1 VAPDRS
7 TGRVTKVANLGRA
20 GETVDDLDHPTATFS
35 YTFATFADDT
45 WTPAS
50 AHTTTRRVHWMGSET
65 TDFDEAWVY
74 FDGSGRE
81 LLSKAR
87 AAPHPST
94 PSTPRFVGSGRVLLD
109 AKGNPVK
116 QYEPYFSATSDFE
129 PDGGFDGVTPVLSYD
144 PLGRLVRTDF
154 PDGTHATVVRTP
166 WSETHY
172 DRADTLPDID
182 GYTPDPEEEPD
193 EETLLQA
200 ILREFEAG
208 VPGTL
213 ATGHPWLDAR
223 GNTSVAGVD
232 DFLTIARGKA
242 LRRSAGQSWASR
254 NTPTVVHVDPLGRPF
269 LEQRAKTSTAGD
281 TTDVHVTL
289 DLQGRATAI
298 SARYVPEGET
308 VRVTQLATTDVF
320 DLLGR
325 SLRHVRRDAQ
335 ASGGTGGQTWVLPSV
350 DGQPIRT
357 WDSRD
362 QAFRRTFDALRRPRA
377 TFVEEG
383 SSGEFCRLFTRYG
396 ERATTPKAARLLGQ
410 PWRVYDTAGLV
421 TTLAV
426 DVDNRVTSTARR
438 FLEAFRGLPDWS
450 DQEFDPETA
459 SEPTWLLDAAG
470 ADPEVY
476 TQTATLDIAG
486 RPLHDAVYRD
496 VAAKHERRYGYD
508 AGGQLVSVEVQSPGT
523 SGWRP
528 VVHDVTYNARG
539 QRTKVL
545 AGDDTGDASL
555 ETTYSYDADTFRL
568 VRLAVTRLTDDEV
581 LQDIRWVHDAV
592 GNVTFQEDLG
602 TDAVWFDNTTVQP
615 HREYAYDALDR
626 LIEATGREHQSTFSA
641 TGGDTRQ
648 THRPYG
654 LGPKAHAADGNAL
667 RSYTQRYEYDD
678 VGNLRV
684 LRHVV
689 GVDTTER
696 TYAYTEE
703 VDGSLFN
710 NRLLSTTVG
719 STTYPLT
726 YDAHGNVT
734 SMSHLPEMA
743 WDAFD
748 RLASVQTTA
757 RYPDVGADDEDED
770 ELETPVD
777 HDWFYV
783 YDGAGQRVRK
793 VRAASSSGVL
803 RWEERLYV
811 GPFEVWR
818 KYDGSGDTLVERETL
833 HVQDGDRRV
842 AMVETLTWD
851 GGTEETSPAA
861 RWRYQLDDHLGT
873 ACGEVTE
880 TGLVIGWEEYHPYGT
895 TAVWSF
901 DATREVSGKRY
912 RYTGMERDD
921 ETGLGYHSA
930 RYYAG
935 WLGRWVSPDP
945 IGVKGGMNLFGY
957 SRGAPVGLHDRSGS
971 APAHPDPASI
981 DGQPPSDYDSF
992 EEFRAA
998 LPSPFSNEAAL
1009 DAWSTR
1015 SNGLMDIV
1023 PLTPEEYKSY
1033 SLSDLQTEIDRISRY
1048 VEQGEPFTYR
1058 DLQILATVYREG
1070 AAPDGTFAKAMPE
1083 AAEALRLYISESP
1096 DVDLSATNPWRM
1108 NSIVPWVE
1116 RSFSSEIDRRIA
1128 GGQLGGVM
1136 NTHDSDMRTIE
1147 KTPPL
1152 SSHIEWD
1159 TSRIDN
1165 SGTMWGAMPL
1175 KMFFDNR
1182 FSMTAAWSSNGA
1194 TTNVVF
1200 QISDKYDFQTYAE
1213 QRAKNK
1219 MHVTIIPI
1227 GFSSLSLP
1235 DGLSAALAERGWA
1248 RAYTRSA
1255 TWSQP

>member
-1 VAPDRS
+1 LARPNAAWTVEDLNDALATEDVLGPHAIPDTAAWRRLVSQSVQRYADPTTGDPLPLGEVGEVVLPYDVRVLAMTTALLGDPAEFPFATGMEVEAGWSDAVRDDALEEGGYVLGTTWVDLTTLEALAEAATDTPEEAEALLLSWWSPPADPIWAPSGTTTYDDAAGFFLPLTQTDPFGTVVTQSYDPFGLRPVGVSVTVEGVAHAVSAVLDAHTLAPVELTDVNDAV
-7 TGRVTKVANLGRA
+7 TVAAFDPLGRVTKVANLGRA

-81 LLSKAR
+81 LLSKAK

-232 DFLTIARGKA
+232 DFLTVARGKA

-377 TFVEEG
+377 TFVEVG
-383 SSGEFCRLFTRYG
+383 SSGEVCRLFTRYG
-396 ERATTPKAARLLGQ
+396 EWATTPKAARLLGQ

-426 DVDNRVTSTARR
+426 DVDNRVTSTSRR
-438 FLEAFRGLPDWS
+438 FLEAFRGLPDWTS
-450 DQEFDPETA
+450 HEDDPDSA

-496 VAAKHERRYGYD
+496 VAAQHERRYAYD

-615 HREYAYDALDR
+615 HRKYAYDALDR

-654 LGPKAHAADGNAL
+654 LGPKAHAADGGAL

-684 LRHVV
+684 LRHIV
-689 GVDTTER
+689 GVDITER
-696 TYAYTEE
+696 TYAYTTE
-703 VDGSLFN
+703 VDGSNHN

-818 KYDGSGDTLVERETL
+818 KYDGSGDTSVERETL

-851 GGTEETSPAA
+851 GGTEETSPVA
-861 RWRYQLDDHLGT
+861 RWRYQLDDHLGHGVRRGDGDG
-873 ACGEVTE
+873 ARDWVGGVPP
-880 TGLVIGWEEYHPYGT
+880 V
-895 TAVWSF
+895 
-901 DATREVSGKRY
+901 
-912 RYTGMERDD
+912 RDD
-921 ETGLGYHSA
+921 
-930 RYYAG
+930 
-935 WLGRWVSPDP
+935 
-945 IGVKGGMNLFGY
+945 
-957 SRGAPVGLHDRSGS
+957 
-971 APAHPDPASI
+971 
-981 DGQPPSDYDSF
+981 
-992 EEFRAA
+992 
-998 LPSPFSNEAAL
+998 
-1009 DAWSTR
+1009 
-1015 SNGLMDIV
+1015 
-1023 PLTPEEYKSY
+1023 
-1033 SLSDLQTEIDRISRY
+1033 
-1048 VEQGEPFTYR
+1048 
-1058 DLQILATVYREG
+1058 
-1070 AAPDGTFAKAMPE
+1070 
-1083 AAEALRLYISESP
+1083 
-1096 DVDLSATNPWRM
+1096 
-1108 NSIVPWVE
+1108 
-1116 RSFSSEIDRRIA
+1116 
-1128 GGQLGGVM
+1128 GGV
-1136 NTHDSDMRTIE
+1136 E
-1147 KTPPL
+1147 L
-1152 SSHIEWD
+1152 
-1159 TSRIDN
+1159 
-1165 SGTMWGAMPL
+1165 
-1175 KMFFDNR
+1175 
-1182 FSMTAAWSSNGA
+1182 
-1194 TTNVVF
+1194 
-1200 QISDKYDFQTYAE
+1200 
-1213 QRAKNK
+1213 
-1219 MHVTIIPI
+1219 
-1227 GFSSLSLP
+1227 
-1235 DGLSAALAERGWA
+1235 
-1248 RAYTRSA
+1248 
-1255 TWSQP
+1255 

>member
-818 KYDGSGDTLVERETL
+818 KYDGSGDTSVERETL

-842 AMVETLTWD
+842 AMVETLSWD
-851 GGTEETSPAA
+851 GGTEETSPVA

-935 WLGRWVSPDP
+935 WLGRWVACDP
-945 IGVKGGMNLFGY
+945 IGVQGGINAYQYAGGSPAGRCDPSGLAPPVAPELEGGPAPIFG
-957 SRGAPVGLHDRSGS
+957 SSASAPTTQKLPIRTLGRNENVTLNISEVREDPFKIGSEAERYMSGKFGIDDVFEKYVTDAFHLPNRPTVDVTATLLHD
-971 APAHPDPASI
+971 D
-981 DGQPPSDYDSF
+981 
-992 EEFRAA
+992 
-998 LPSPFSNEAAL
+998 
-1009 DAWSTR
+1009 
-1015 SNGLMDIV
+1015 M
-1023 PLTPEEYKSY
+1023 Y
-1033 SLSDLQTEIDRISRY
+1033 SLSYNISWDPNRI
-1048 VEQGEPFTYR
+1048 P
-1058 DLQILATVYREG
+1058 
-1070 AAPDGTFAKAMPE
+1070 AADS
-1083 AAEALRLYISESP
+1083 L
-1096 DVDLSATNPWRM
+1096 VDLEAPLERQRFVQRGYTIREHEAGVHRENWRSIMTEDFVKSILSPQGIEIKLPSVNDDFRTQPMDYSGHKAT
-1108 NSIVPWVE
+1108 
-1116 RSFSSEIDRRIA
+1116 IA
-1128 GGQLGGVM
+1128 GISLPTMVSIPGAIS
-1136 NTHDSDMRTIE
+1136 DSDASGRA
-1147 KTPPL
+1147 
-1152 SSHIEWD
+1152 
-1159 TSRIDN
+1159 TSVL
-1165 SGTMWGAMPL
+1165 GP
-1175 KMFFDNR
+1175 
-1182 FSMTAAWSSNGA
+1182 
-1194 TTNVVF
+1194 
-1200 QISDKYDFQTYAE
+1200 QISDFLHGRVAEVDYAYSHLRQYTNIRQNVYETIYDDATGDAVDVKLRP
-1213 QRAKNK
+1213 QRPPPKLPN
-1219 MHVTIIPI
+1219 TI
-1227 GFSSLSLP
+1227 
-1235 DGLSAALAERGWA
+1235 R
-1248 RAYTRSA
+1248 
-1255 TWSQP
+1255 

>member
-1 VAPDRS
+1 
-7 TGRVTKVANLGRA
+7 
-20 GETVDDLDHPTATFS
+20 
-35 YTFATFADDT
+35 
-45 WTPAS
+45 
-50 AHTTTRRVHWMGSET
+50 
-65 TDFDEAWVY
+65 
-74 FDGSGRE
+74 
-81 LLSKAR
+81 
-87 AAPHPST
+87 
-94 PSTPRFVGSGRVLLD
+94 
-109 AKGNPVK
+109 
-116 QYEPYFSATSDFE
+116 
-129 PDGGFDGVTPVLSYD
+129 
-144 PLGRLVRTDF
+144 
-154 PDGTHATVVRTP
+154 
-166 WSETHY
+166 
-172 DRADTLPDID
+172 
-182 GYTPDPEEEPD
+182 
-193 EETLLQA
+193 
-200 ILREFEAG
+200 
-208 VPGTL
+208 
-213 ATGHPWLDAR
+213 
-223 GNTSVAGVD
+223 
-232 DFLTIARGKA
+232 
-242 LRRSAGQSWASR
+242 
-254 NTPTVVHVDPLGRPF
+254 
-269 LEQRAKTSTAGD
+269 
-281 TTDVHVTL
+281 
-289 DLQGRATAI
+289 
-298 SARYVPEGET
+298 VPEGET

-377 TFVEEG
+377 TFVEVG
-383 SSGEFCRLFTRYG
+383 TGGEVCRLFTRYG
-396 ERATTPKAARLLGQ
+396 EWATTPKAARLLGQ

-426 DVDNRVTSTARR
+426 DVDNRVTSTERR

-450 DQEFDPETA
+450 DHEEFPDSA

-496 VAAKHERRYGYD
+496 VAAQHERRYAYD

-568 VRLAVTRLTDDEV
+568 VRLAVTRLTDDEL

-615 HREYAYDALDR
+615 HREYAYDALER
-626 LIEATGREHQSTFSA
+626 LIEATGREHDSTFSG

-783 YDGAGQRVRK
+783 YDGSGQRVRK

-818 KYDGSGDTLVERETL
+818 KYDGSGDTSVERETL

-851 GGTEETSPAA
+851 GGAPETPVA

-880 TGLVIGWEEYHPYGT
+880 TGLVIGWEEYHPFGT

-901 DATREVSGKRY
+901 DSTREVSGKRY

-935 WLGRWVSPDP
+935 WLGRWVACDP
-945 IGVKGGMNLFGY
+945 IGVADGLNVYAYVGG
-957 SRGAPVGLHDRSGS
+957 RPVGSRDGTGLAGVS
-971 APAHPDPASI
+971 A
-981 DGQPPSDYDSF
+981 
-992 EEFRAA
+992 EFRAWWSGA
-998 LPSPFSNEAAL
+998 KTLREALGDVSLLDTLGWPAAPAPAAPVPNVYLPAGPVERPWQQPVAPVAAPPGAPLPSPRYAPA
-1009 DAWSTR
+1009 
-1015 SNGLMDIV
+1015 
-1023 PLTPEEYKSY
+1023 TP
-1033 SLSDLQTEIDRISRY
+1033 
-1048 VEQGEPFTYR
+1048 
-1058 DLQILATVYREG
+1058 
-1070 AAPDGTFAKAMPE
+1070 
-1083 AAEALRLYISESP
+1083 
-1096 DVDLSATNPWRM
+1096 
-1108 NSIVPWVE
+1108 
-1116 RSFSSEIDRRIA
+1116 
-1128 GGQLGGVM
+1128 
-1136 NTHDSDMRTIE
+1136 
-1147 KTPPL
+1147 TPPL
-1152 SSHIEWD
+1152 DRWLQ
-1159 TSRIDN
+1159 
-1165 SGTMWGAMPL
+1165 GARARESETPDASLPNATPPALSPPTGISPL
-1175 KMFFDNR
+1175 D
-1182 FSMTAAWSSNGA
+1182 GVA
-1194 TTNVVF
+1194 TTGAV
-1200 QISDKYDFQTYAE
+1200 IGGARLEPHAAE
-1213 QRAKNK
+1213 EQQQ
-1219 MHVTIIPI
+1219 
-1227 GFSSLSLP
+1227 
-1235 DGLSAALAERGWA
+1235 AALAGVEGWQATVDVVGATSPGAPLSLAPSPSAASSGGGDFVTLWKAPRSGRTSAADEVVSGFDPKNYPGLGPFLSKTKEGATIWQRFYNNGLQEFRIPRSTYDNLVERGVIKPDFYQA
-1248 RAYTRSA
+1248 DAVYVPAEGLEAFNRALMQGPMNLYHA
-1255 TWSQP
+1255 Q